1 MSDFYI
7 GSGDFF
13 GENGPNEKFNKEI
26 VPKLLKMGIKEKD
39 LKEVTITNV
48 LTDQMYILYQ
58 YSQQQSS
65 SYILRKKILLVSALF
80 ASLFHQ

>member
-26 VPKLLKMGIKEKD
+26 VPELLKMGIKEKD
-39 LKEVTITNV
+39 LPKVAKMFTEIY
-48 LTDQMYILYQ
+48 DIG
-58 YSQQQSS
+58 YSNGVDNEAGARFEW
-65 SYILRKKILLVSALF
+65 L
-80 ASLFHQ
+80 

>member
-39 LKEVTITNV
+39 LKEVARMFMEIYDIGYSNG
-48 LTDQMYILYQ
+48 TDNEAGAR
-58 YSQQQSS
+58 SEWP
-65 SYILRKKILLVSALF
+65 
-80 ASLFHQ
+80 